1 MKDIKGI
8 FIGNVI
14 ILLISVLGAIFLK
27 SNILVASSLFQLVV
41 VIKLLISAKKK
52 ESKVFSILTSAI
64 GLLEVIAS
72 LYVIYFTYLGYYSK
86 ESFLLILVVLLN
98 IIIRYA
104 VLTFYTTSAY
114 QKRLG
119 LISISYLNSNMDF
132 IINGIIIAT
141 LVLTKCSKFLN
152 FLSYGDLIGVGAIS
166 LVTIYYGLKLIVNSF
181 NQKELEVSESFIEE
195 IDKRQE
201 VKKIDSISV
210 FKIGGVRKLYLNV
223 QLTDGMSLVNT
234 SSFLVT
240 LNDYLLKISDVGLVN
255 MTNGKKRAEKV
266 ARNSR
271 SGNSTKSTKKKNTR
285 KKNKKR

>member
-27 SNILVASSLFQLVV
+27 SNILVASSLFQLAV

>member
-14 ILLISVLGAIFLK
+14 ILLISVLGAVLLK
-27 SNILVASSLFQLVV
+27 SNILVSSSLFQLAV
-41 VIKLLISAKKK
+41 VIKLLISVKKK

-72 LYVIYFTYLGYYSK
+72 IYVIYFTYLGCYTK
-86 ESFLLILVVLLN
+86 ESFLLILIVLLN

-141 LVLTKCSKFLN
+141 LVLTKCSKF
-152 FLSYGDLIGVGAIS
+152 FKVLSYSDLIGVGVIS
-166 LVTIYYGLKLIVNSF
+166 LITIYYGLKLIVNSF
-181 NQKELEVSESFIEE
+181 NQKEIEVSESFIEE

-255 MTNGKKRAEKV
+255 MTNGKKRAEKI

-271 SGNSTKSTKKKNTR
+271 SGNGTKSTKKKNTR